1 MDADCT
7 GFSTFRGYFSPG
19 VGSEVP
25 QRFNESEHYVKKI
38 LALLGVISIL
48 ALSGCGN
55 VDSAATVG
63 TTTISQASAQSIV
76 DEILAERAKVDTSGM
91 QLQSGSALN
100 RGQLR
105 FTIITTLFD
114 EIAKELKITVSSTE
128 MAKAKSDLIT
138 QSGGQ
143 DALAKNLVAAE
154 IAPSNFD
161 VYIRAVITSNKIQEA
176 LKASGV
182 AEADVSARIT
192 QLVNAKAAELKVKV
206 NPRYGTWDQTSG
218 EIVATDSAGSAVV
231 PSGK

>member
-1 MDADCT
+1 M
-7 GFSTFRGYFSPG
+7 
-19 VGSEVP
+19 GSEVP

-38 LALLGVISIL
+38 LALLGVISVL